1 MVGVNFDWS
10 VVRKWRIDNS
20 VRVEDLAKEI
30 GTSRPQLTV
39 KETLR
44 TPWTVHDIYMLA
56 TKFNF
61 DPMDLLEECEYIRN
75 KRASAHDTIKGGSR

>member
-30 GTSRPQLTV
+30 GTSPPAAHGQ
-39 KETLR
+39 
-44 TPWTVHDIYMLA
+44 
-56 TKFNF
+56 
-61 DPMDLLEECEYIRN
+61 RN
-75 KRASAHDTIKGGSR
+75 ASHSVDGSRHLHACHKIQLRSHGLA